1 MTDVTDASFQ
11 SAVLDR
17 SQEVPVVVDLWA
29 PWCGPCKTL
38 GPIIERVVAET
49 NGQVELAK
57 VNVDENPGIAQA
69 FRVQS
74 IPAVFALH
82 KGQVVDQFIGAL
94 PEHSVREFVSK
105 LAPGSGELDRLI
117 DAGDEV
123 SLRQALELD
132 PNSTKAVAGLA
143 SLFVESDRIDE
154 AKELL
159 AKYPETEEISRVL
172 ARIRLLEEGA
182 DVNNL
187 DSVEAELISLLDR
200 VKADDEARQRFVDLL
215 TVFQEGD
222 PRVVQYRRKLTSR
235 LF

>member
-17 SQEVPVVVDLWA
+17 SQTVPVVVDLWA

-38 GPIIERVVAET
+38 GPIIERVISET

-74 IPAVFALH
+74 IPAVFAIH
-82 KGQVVDQFIGAL
+82 KGQVVDQFVGAL

-105 LAPGSGELDRLI
+105 LAPGANELDRLI
-117 DAGDEV
+117 EAGDEI
-123 SLRQALELD
+123 SLRRALELD
-132 PNSTKAVAGLA
+132 PNSTKAVASLAGL
-143 SLFVESDRIDE
+143 LVEGDRIDE
-154 AKELL
+154 AKEML
-159 AKYPETEEISRVL
+159 AKYPETEEIARVY

-182 DVNNL
+182 NVTDL
-187 DSVEAELISLLDR
+187 ESVEAELVALLDA
-200 VKADDEARQRFVDLL
+200 VKSDDEARQRFVDLL
-215 TVFQEGD
+215 TVFSEGD
-222 PRVVQYRRKLTSR
+222 PRVAHYRRQLTSR